1 MVTGVRRVERSAGYS
16 YKPRVVEF
24 ETSFMLTDESATGE
38 LGAMIAGALGT
49 GDLIALS
56 GDLGAGKTTLARAI
70 LRSLGVAEE
79 VPSPT
84 FTLVQRYH
92 TPMLAV
98 SHFDLYRLES
108 ESELN
113 ELGLEDALD
122 DGAALVEWPENGLP
136 ARLQHDALTIRLAAL
151 DQNRREVT
159 VCGPVR
165 WRPIFTSVAV
175 SKFA

>member
-1 MVTGVRRVERSAGYS
+1 MRVERRAGYS

-24 ETSFMLTDESATGE
+24 ETSFVLTDESATRE

-84 FTLVQRYH
+84 FTLVQRYRTH
-92 TPMLAV
+92 HFAV
-98 SHFDLYRLES
+98 SHFDLYRVES

-113 ELGLEDALD
+113 ELGLDDALD
-122 DGAALVEWPENGLP
+122 EGAALVEWPEHGLP
-136 ARLQHDALTIRLAAL
+136 ARLQQDAVTIRLVSR
-151 DQNRREVT
+151 DHNRREIQVS
-159 VCGPVR
+159 GPKR
-165 WRPIFTSVAV
+165 WQRVFTREVP
-175 SKFA
+175 

>member
-1 MVTGVRRVERSAGYS
+1 
-16 YKPRVVEF
+16 
-24 ETSFMLTDESATGE
+24 MLTDESATRE

-70 LRSLGVAEE
+70 LRSLGVAGD

-84 FTLVQRYH
+84 FTLVQRYR
-92 TPMLAV
+92 TQKLSV
-98 SHFDLYRLES
+98 SHFDLYRLAS
-108 ESELN
+108 AAELN

-136 ARLQHDALTIRLAAL
+136 ERLQQDALTINLMAL
-151 DQNRREVT
+151 DRDRREIRVS
-159 VCGPVR
+159 GPNR
-165 WRPIFTSVAV
+165 WRVIFTRELP
-175 SKFA
+175 